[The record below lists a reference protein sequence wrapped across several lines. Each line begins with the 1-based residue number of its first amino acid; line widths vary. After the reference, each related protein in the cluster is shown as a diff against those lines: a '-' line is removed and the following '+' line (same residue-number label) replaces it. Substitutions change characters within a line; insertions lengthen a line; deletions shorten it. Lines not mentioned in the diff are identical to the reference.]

1 MNESFDHSLLDHEDE
16 INLLKYLS
24 RFPDFVELGY
34 ENLEP
39 QTIANYLQELSG
51 YFHKFYSKCRVIT
64 DDNELTMADLF
75 QSETQ
80 FFILCLTTLF
90 TLINPIGIT
99 PLLVVMTERFSNE
112 ERINIAKKGSLT
124 AFITLILFA
133 ILGSFIFKFFG
144 ITIEAFQI
152 MGGILFFRNGLKMLD
167 AKVGRS
173 RTTPAEQEE
182 SQESDDIAISPIGIP
197 LIAGPGAITAT
208 MLLSSQTPQ
217 IYSYATIGLSIMIVL
232 SFVYIILRNGDV
244 LISVLGTSIMRIIQ
258 RLMGLILLVIA
269 VQFIINGI
277 VSIITPLI

>member
-1 MNESFDHSLLDHEDE
+1 M
-16 INLLKYLS
+16 I
-24 RFPDFVELGY
+24 DF
-34 ENLEP
+34 
-39 QTIANYLQELSG
+39 I
-51 YFHKFYSKCRVIT
+51 
-64 DDNELTMADLF
+64 

-80 FFILCLTTLF
+80 FFIFCLTTLF

-99 PLLVVMTERFSNE
+99 PLLVVMTERFSKD

-124 AFITLILFA
+124 AFTTLILFA
-133 ILGSFIFKFFG
+133 ILGSFIFNFFG

-152 MGGILFFRNGLKMLD
+152 MGGILFFRNGLRMLD

-217 IYSYATIGLSIMIVL
+217 LYSYATIGLSISVVL
-232 SFVYIILRNGDV
+232 SFVYLILRNGDV
-244 LISVLGTSIMRIIQ
+244 LIRVLGTSIMRIIQ

-269 VQFIINGI
+269 VQFVINGT
-277 VSIITPLI
+277 VCVLKPLIQASL

>member
-1 MNESFDHSLLDHEDE
+1 M
-16 INLLKYLS
+16 IN
-24 RFPDFVELGY
+24 F
-34 ENLEP
+34 
-39 QTIANYLQELSG
+39 I
-51 YFHKFYSKCRVIT
+51 
-64 DDNELTMADLF
+64 

-80 FFILCLTTLF
+80 FFIFCLTTLF

-99 PLLVVMTERFSNE
+99 PLLVVMTERFSKD

-124 AFITLILFA
+124 AFTTLILFA
-133 ILGSFIFKFFG
+133 ILGSFIFNFFG
-144 ITIEAFQI
+144 VTIEAFQI
-152 MGGILFFRNGLKMLD
+152 MGGILFFRNGLRMLD

-217 IYSYATIGLSIMIVL
+217 LYSYATIGLSISVVL
-232 SFVYIILRNGDV
+232 SFVYLILRNGDV
-244 LISVLGTSIMRIIQ
+244 LIRVLGTSIMRIIQ

-269 VQFIINGI
+269 VQFVINGT
-277 VSIITPLI
+277 VSVLKPLIKASL